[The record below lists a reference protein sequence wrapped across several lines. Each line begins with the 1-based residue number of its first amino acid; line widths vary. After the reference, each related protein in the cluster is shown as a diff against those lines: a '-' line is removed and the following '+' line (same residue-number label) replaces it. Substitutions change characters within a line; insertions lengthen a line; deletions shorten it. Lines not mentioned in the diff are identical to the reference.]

1 MAAGSVQ
8 TVLVCVPSQF
18 SQAPCPAGTAITV
31 AKAYLIDESQASS
44 VEAQNAPF
52 DYAYASGL
60 WGMGFSF
67 VVGLFLVSKSAG
79 TILNMIRR

>member
-1 MAAGSVQ
+1 MQVGAVQ

-18 SQAPCPAGTAITV
+18 GQAPCPAGTAIS
-31 AKAYLIDESQASS
+31 AIQAYVTDPSQAQSI
-44 VEAQNAPF
+44 EAQNAPF
-52 DYAYASGL
+52 DYSAAASL
-60 WGMGFSF
+60 WTLGFTF

>member
-18 SQAPCPAGTAITV
+18 PQAPCPTGTAV
-31 AKAYLIDESQASS
+31 GSAKAYLIDESQASS
-44 VEAQNAPF
+44 IEAQSAPF

-60 WGMGFSF
+60 WGLGFTF